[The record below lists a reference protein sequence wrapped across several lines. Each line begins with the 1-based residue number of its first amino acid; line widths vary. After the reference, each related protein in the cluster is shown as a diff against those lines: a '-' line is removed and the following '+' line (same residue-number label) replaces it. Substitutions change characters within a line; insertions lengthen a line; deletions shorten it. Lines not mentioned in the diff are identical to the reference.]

1 MKKTVKRMA
10 KGIGMGL
17 ALLAA
22 APAMNAADPGMNAA
36 GAQDVLSLER
46 ALDIAQRRNP
56 AYRQAVNS
64 VELNSTEMRAT
75 WVEQILPNAN
85 VTLFNTAFTGNLARR
100 ATDNFGNPIERPS
113 ADWVYFSSTRQA
125 LNLSWNIQ
133 GASLL
138 QAYRGQRLA
147 NQGRE
152 VSVVR
157 AITALEISVHRLY
170 MDALE
175 QRDLLRAEEELV
187 EARRVDLEVAE
198 RLFSLAMR
206 TRVDVLN
213 AELAIEQQTL
223 ALRQQQAAFE
233 QAKLA
238 LRQELGEDELGRF
251 TLADE
256 PLPIF
261 DPSGLDADALVLAA
275 LDVNPELRE
284 SRLYVDQA
292 SLSLQ
297 QAQSSWWPSL
307 ALGMSVSRVAQT
319 PQGEALFDVSLDEDL
334 ESNFYVQLSLPMFN
348 NYFGNRRDIH
358 RAQVDMDNRREA
370 EREARLRTEGT
381 VRSAVL
387 ELSNQFE
394 TLRLAERSAE
404 IAQEA
409 LRLAREEYRMGSRT
423 FEDLRSAFDQDA
435 STRRQVITARHL
447 FVDALLR
454 LEEAVGVEVGPLG
467 PSGSGN

>member
-10 KGIGMGL
+10 KGIGIGL

>member
-22 APAMNAADPGMNAA
+22 APAMNAADPAMNAA